1 MTKLLFATGFFG
13 ILFLGLILLAIFGST
28 HKHCPMSEN
37 AVLVEKVKNGR
48 IVGHTLLVRCYPVA
62 RVWYRKNQ
70 ITDYPV
76 TDRRAAYAALLRKA
90 KMKNPHLAV

>member
-1 MTKLLFATGFFG
+1 
-13 ILFLGLILLAIFGST
+13 
-28 HKHCPMSEN
+28 
-37 AVLVEKVKNGR
+37 VKNGR

-76 TDRRAAYAALLRKA
+76 TDRRAAYAALLKKA
-90 KMKNPHLAV
+90 KMKNPHLAA

>member
-1 MTKLLFATGFFG
+1 MTGFILFCGFFG
-13 ILFLGLILLAIFGST
+13 SLFLGVILLAIFGST

-37 AVLVEKVKNGR
+37 AVLVEKVKRGR
-48 IVGHTLLVRCYPVA
+48 VVGHTLLVRCYPVA

-76 TDRRAAYAALLRKA
+76 TDRRAAYAALLKKA
-90 KMKNPHLAV
+90 KMKNPHLAA